1 MRNRSRQYQGSVRT
15 RRYGKWLVIGL
26 LVTVIAGLG
35 KRAGNGRRRP
45 NRSAHA
51 AKGIGKLNREET
63 GDQHAPVS
71 TP

>member
-51 AKGIGKLNREET
+51 A
-63 GDQHAPVS
+63 
-71 TP
+71 